1 MSIKYDTIYDEL
13 YAIELLKGSFLS
25 NVEKFTKSESPD
37 WVSGDGRIGVEVTR
51 VQFKEEGK
59 LNALWNKNVGKER
72 KDIKRNELD
81 ALKRNSFFLE
91 NRLRGYGIIQDVPT
105 LKNKAVATY
114 LRKEEKLNSNFTIFQ
129 SNRLFLFISC
139 AFDDKDISEIARLIL
154 ERRKQDNVKFD
165 IIYILNDDQFYVIEL
180 RDFDIGMGKLL
191 LKSENMKEL
200 KSIAGARRN
209 EHEWKNGDVYK

>member
-81 ALKRNSFFLE
+81 ALKRISFFLE

-105 LKNKAVATY
+105 LKNKAVETY
-114 LRKEEKLNSNFTIFQ
+114 
-129 SNRLFLFISC
+129 
-139 AFDDKDISEIARLIL
+139 
-154 ERRKQDNVKFD
+154 
-165 IIYILNDDQFYVIEL
+165 
-180 RDFDIGMGKLL
+180 
-191 LKSENMKEL
+191 
-200 KSIAGARRN
+200 
-209 EHEWKNGDVYK
+209 